1 MQKQVVTTR
10 IALNDKIQSFILL
23 TETIEAKPSKHMIH
37 YIGSEMV
44 DMVDCT
50 RYDAKRFNEYI
61 QEARTIVSIEQIEP
75 SIKQP
80 SLFEAMASIFK
91 PFNQY

>member
-50 RYDAKRFNEYI
+50 RYNAKRFNEYI

-75 SIKQP
+75 SVKQP

>member
-1 MQKQVVTTR
+1 MTNQVVTT
-10 IALNDKIQSFILL
+10 IVVLNDKIQSFILL

-44 DMVDCT
+44 DMVDCS
-50 RYDAKRFNEYI
+50 RYSAKQFNDYI
-61 QEARTIVSIEQIEP
+61 QDARSIVSIEQIEP

-80 SLFEAMASIFK
+80 SLFEVMSSIFK
-91 PFNQY
+91 PFNQK

>member
-1 MQKQVVTTR
+1 MISQVVTTR
-10 IALNDKIQSFILL
+10 IVLNDKIQSFILL
-23 TETIEAKPSKHMIH
+23 TETIEDKPSKHMIH

-50 RYDAKRFNEYI
+50 RYNAKKFNDYI
-61 QEARTIVSIEQIEP
+61 QEARTIISIEQIEP
-75 SIKQP
+75 TIKQP

-91 PFNQY
+91 PFNQK

>member
-80 SLFEAMASIFK
+80 SIFEAMASIFK

>member
-23 TETIEAKPSKHMIH
+23 TETVEDKPVKHMIH

-44 DMVDCT
+44 DMIDCT
-50 RYDAKRFNEYI
+50 NYDAKRFNEYI
-61 QEARTIVSIEQIEP
+61 QEARTIISIEQLEP
-75 SIKQP
+75 TIKQP

-91 PFNQY
+91 PFNQQ

>member
-1 MQKQVVTTR
+1 MINQVVTTR
-10 IALNDKIQSFILL
+10 IVLNEKIQSFILL

-44 DMVDCT
+44 DMVDCS
-50 RYDAKRFNEYI
+50 RYDAKRFNDYI

-91 PFNQY
+91 PFNQK